1 MSTADASPNQAS
13 AAATSAPTVRP
24 ARVFIGLKVT
34 PEITRELTQIAAGL
48 KEPSVRLLAPA
59 DIHLTL
65 VPPWA

>member
-1 MSTADASPNQAS
+1 
-13 AAATSAPTVRP
+13 
-24 ARVFIGLKVT
+24 VFIGLKVT
-34 PEITRELTQIAAGL
+34 PEIARELTQIAAGL